1 MNLIK
6 RHPVLI
12 SLVLFF
18 FATQLIS
25 LNLEGKR
32 AEDPFSRFVLLLAYY
47 PQKSIFALTGMVVGV
62 WQNYVDLIGVR
73 EENERLKLE
82 VRKLREEKFRLWEE
96 ELQNERLK
104 NLLGLK
110 KSYSYKT
117 LSANVIGGSPSILRS
132 QVIIID
138 RGREDG
144 VSEGMPVA
152 TYEGVVGRVF
162 LVGAKSS
169 EVILITDEISA
180 VDAYIH
186 RTRARGIVKG
196 TGSGCVMEYIEKK
209 ADVSVGDKVISSGKD
224 GFFPSGIVIGTVVGV
239 ESSGGFTRARVSP
252 DMDLNSLEEVMVIL
266 KAPENKVANDE

>member
-1 MNLIK
+1 MGFIK
-6 RHPVLI
+6 RHPILI
-12 SLVLFF
+12 ILILFF

-32 AEDPFSRFVLLLAYY
+32 IGDPFSRFVLLLAYY
-47 PQKSIFALTGMVVGV
+47 PQKSIFILTGMIVGI
-62 WQNYVDLIGVR
+62 WQNYIDLIGIK

-82 VRKLREEKFRLWEE
+82 VRRLREERFRLWEE
-96 ELQNERLK
+96 EVQNERLK

-110 KSYSYKT
+110 KAYLYKT

-138 RGREDG
+138 RGKEDG
-144 VSEGMPVA
+144 ISEGMPVA
-152 TYEGVVGRVF
+152 TYEGIVGRVF

-196 TGSGCVMEYIEKK
+196 TGNGCVMEYIEKK

-224 GFFPSGIVIGTVVGV
+224 GFFPRGVVIGTVVGV
-239 ESSGGFTRARVSP
+239 ESSGGFIRARVSP
-252 DMDLNSLEEVMVIL
+252 DMDLNSLEEVLVIL
-266 KAPENKVANDE
+266 KAPENKVANDQ

>member
-1 MNLIK
+1 MGFLR
-6 RHPVLI
+6 RHPILLSLI
-12 SLVLFF
+12 LFF
-18 FATQLIS
+18 FVTQLIS
-25 LNLEGKR
+25 LNLDEKR
-32 AEDPFSRFVLLLAYY
+32 AGDPFSRFVLLITYY
-47 PQKSIFALTGMVVGV
+47 PQKFIFALTGTVVGL
-62 WQNYVDLIGVR
+62 WQNYVDLIKLR
-73 EENERLKLE
+73 EENEKLKSE

-96 ELQNERLK
+96 ELQNKRLK

-117 LSANVIGGSPSILRS
+117 LSANVIGGSPSLLRS
-132 QVIIID
+132 QVIVID
-138 RGREDG
+138 RGKEEG
-144 VSEGMPVA
+144 VYEGMPVA
-152 TYEGVVGRVF
+152 TYEGIVGRVF

-196 TGSGCVMEYIEKK
+196 TGNGCVMEYIEKK

-224 GFFPSGIVIGTVVGV
+224 GFFPSGVVIGTVVGV
-239 ESSGGFTRARVSP
+239 EPSGGFVRAHVSP
-252 DMDLNSLEEVMVIL
+252 DMDLNSLEEVLVIL

>member
-1 MNLIK
+1 MSLI
-6 RHPVLI
+6 
-12 SLVLFF
+12 LFF
-18 FATQLIS
+18 FVTQLIS

-32 AEDPFSRFVLLLAYY
+32 VGDPFSRFVLLIAYY
-47 PQKSIFALTGMVVGV
+47 PQKSIFALTGTVVGV

-132 QVIIID
+132 QVIIVD

-152 TYEGVVGRVF
+152 TYEGIVGRVF

-224 GFFPSGIVIGTVVGV
+224 GFFPSGVVIGTVVGI

-266 KAPENKVANDE
+266 KTPENKVANDE